1 MGAVHFEFDATK
13 LKLAPIPTKVA
24 ELVPYARALDKL
36 AQTRAARSVSAVLSA
51 PGWTTAAAL
60 REALTARHTQDLA
73 DLQRMIGLQEELDWA
88 CYRVFGLDG
97 ASDALPPEDAP
108 AVPPNWLAWALD
120 LAARDEATRA
130 ALARGDE
137 TTEIPTAWFTRHGWA
152 PLLTLPEDA
161 PPGLAARVAARRAR
175 IAANPEL
182 RLIEQPAFKRRW
194 YKPDFV
200 EEERAALRLWLADR
214 VEAIVRERLR
224 PATIDDLTAA
234 LQADARALA
243 VAEVLTGR
251 RDFSLGE
258 LVAEV
263 VHADA
268 VPNHP
273 FHIFKDTGLKK
284 WAAWEETWADQRR
297 EDAGEAVTPKV
308 PPHFSPGDFLKPE
321 VFRLRGKLNVP
332 KERFITFTE
341 VPGDGPT
348 LYGWAGWTPTARLK
362 ALLAL
367 DERLEDA
374 GHPLNDR
381 VGLLDAAWRLLPEVA
396 REDAAAAARLK
407 AELSALVGAQGLAP
421 ELLAAWQAN
430 HPPPGTGRGKKRAR

>member
-1 MGAVHFEFDATK
+1 M
-13 LKLAPIPTKVA
+13 
-24 ELVPYARALDKL
+24 
-36 AQTRAARSVSAVLSA
+36 
-51 PGWTTAAAL
+51 
-60 REALTARHTQDLA
+60 
-73 DLQRMIGLQEELDWA
+73 
-88 CYRVFGLDG
+88 
-97 ASDALPPEDAP
+97 
-108 AVPPNWLAWALD
+108 
-120 LAARDEATRA
+120 
-130 ALARGDE
+130 
-137 TTEIPTAWFTRHGWA
+137 
-152 PLLTLPEDA
+152 
-161 PPGLAARVAARRAR
+161 
-175 IAANPEL
+175 
-182 RLIEQPAFKRRW
+182 
-194 YKPDFV
+194 
-200 EEERAALRLWLADR
+200 
-214 VEAIVRERLR
+214 
-224 PATIDDLTAA
+224 
-234 LQADARALA
+234 
-243 VAEVLTGR
+243 LTGR

-263 VHADA
+263 VHSDA

-308 PPHFSPGDFLKPE
+308 PPHYSPGDFLKPE

-381 VGLLDAAWRLLPEVA
+381 VGLLDAAWRLLPDVA